1 MSKGQKVGLVAST
14 ISRKIGPGGSHVTVS
29 AMILTSC
36 CRQQS
41 VTAEAYPVPTDG
53 VPHPSQSP
61 TFHPPDQAAL
71 DWLRPPRFER

>member
-14 ISRKIGPGGSHVTVS
+14 ISRKIAWRLACHSFSNDTDK
-29 AMILTSC
+29 LL
-36 CRQQS
+36 
-41 VTAEAYPVPTDG
+41 PTTISYRRGIASPDRRRAT
-53 VPHPSQSP
+53 HFAIP

>member
-14 ISRKIGPGGSHVTVS
+14 ISRKIASRLACHSS

-41 VTAEAYPVPTDG
+41 VTAEAYPAPTDG